1 MQINSTRPLRVFLS
15 YSPEDKDAVN
25 VHYQN
30 LLANGIDAWFTE
42 ENLLPGQERELEIPK
57 AAKNADAFIIFLS
70 NKSINQEG
78 YFQKEIKIALDIADE
93 KPEGVIYIIPA
104 RLEDCIL
111 PARIGKW
118 QWVDLFSD
126 FGFSRLMKSLTL
138 CAKGKGLVFELESRE
153 IEKEVISPLVLSEE
167 KWSDNLSDE
176 QIKAAGHHGSHAR
189 LLAGPGTGKTL
200 VLTRR
205 IVYLIQEKGI
215 NPDQILALTF
225 TRAATTELKHRVA
238 NILGESNIPRIS
250 TLHSFALR
258 QLLRNSKKLISLP
271 RPLRIADDWEERNIV
286 FEDIRQL
293 LKAGRISH
301 ITALFSQLSA
311 DWESLIP
318 EEHLT
323 PPPQFI
329 ATWRNHRRVFG
340 YSLRSELVYQ
350 LKRSLEQISDFEL
363 EHPFQHL
370 LIDEYQ
376 DLNKCDLSVVKSI
389 ESQSRVEVFAA
400 GDDDQSIYY
409 FRKAHPEGI
418 RNFHLEYE
426 DTTDLLLTVCKR
438 CDSAILGLAE
448 FVASLDVK
456 YKSKGTKPEPNKPDG
471 QVKLLNFDN
480 QEDEATGIARI
491 CKHLIDTNKYRPEQ
505 ILVLLRTDRYNIFSK
520 EVIAKFQEFDIPVAN
535 KENEQDVFDTDF
547 GRLTISI
554 LRLLRNLE
562 DHLAWR
568 TLIQTRKNGFGEKF
582 LFEIYAIASEK
593 SLTFYQAILSIIN
606 GGISTK
612 HAEKLKSEYNNIL
625 SIIDAVRNQIDI
637 AQEGQFPIEKLIDN
651 VLSEILLVENEK
663 TQIQQRIMQIC
674 QTLEISVF
682 DEIISAI
689 ETSKQEDLEIE
700 QETDKDKVNI
710 LTMHKAKGLTAEVVF
725 IVAAE
730 DEIIPGKYIQ
740 EPELGDERRL
750 LFVSLTRAKHEL
762 FITYCAKRTGAQ
774 QRSGRDPNT
783 TRRHLTQFLSDAPL
797 QTTKGQVYINKLGK
811 EV

>member
-1 MQINSTRPLRVFLS
+1 MHINSTRPLKVFLS

-25 VHYQN
+25 THYQN
-30 LLANGIDAWFTE
+30 LLANGIDAWFKE
-42 ENLLPGQERELEIPK
+42 ENLLPGQERELEVPK
-57 AAKNADAFIIFLS
+57 AARDADAFIIFLS

-93 KPEGVIYIIPA
+93 KPEGIIYIIPT

-118 QWVDLFSD
+118 QWVDLFSNS
-126 FGFSRLMKSLTL
+126 GFSRLMKSLAL
-138 CAKGKGLVFELESRE
+138 CAKAKGLILEPESRE
-153 IEKEVISPLVLSEE
+153 TVKAPISSLVLSEE
-167 KWSDNLSDE
+167 KWSDDLSEE
-176 QIKAAGHHGSHAR
+176 QIKAASYHGSHAR

-205 IVYLIQEKGI
+205 IVYLIQEKGV

-225 TRAATTELKHRVA
+225 TRAATTELKQRVS
-238 NILGESNIPRIS
+238 NVLGDGNTPRIS

-258 QLLRNSKKLISLP
+258 QLLRNSKKLITLP
-271 RPLRIADDWEERNIV
+271 KPLRIADDWEERHII

-293 LKAGRISH
+293 LKAERISH
-301 ITALFSQLSA
+301 VTTLFSQLSA
-311 DWESLIP
+311 DWESLVP

-329 ATWRNHRRVFG
+329 ASWRNHRKVFG

-389 ESQSRVEVFAA
+389 ESRDRVEVFAA

-448 FVASLDVK
+448 FVASLDIK
-456 YKSKGTKPEPNKPDG
+456 YTSKGTKPEPNKPYG
-471 QVKLLNFDN
+471 QVKLLNFDD
-480 QEDEATGIARI
+480 QEDEAGGIARI
-491 CKHLIDTNKYRPEQ
+491 CKNLIDTNKYKPEQ
-505 ILVLLRTDRYNIFSK
+505 ILVLLRTDRFNIFSK
-520 EVIAKFQEFDIPVAN
+520 ELIAKFQELNIPIVN
-535 KENEQDVFDTDF
+535 KENEQDIFETEF
-547 GRLTISI
+547 GRQTISV

-568 TLIQTRKNGFGEKF
+568 TLLQTRKNGFGQKY
-582 LFEIYAIASEK
+582 LFDIYDIASEK
-593 SLTFYQAILSIIN
+593 SLTFYQTILSIIN
-606 GGISTK
+606 GGISAK
-612 HAEKLKSEYNNIL
+612 FAEKLKSEYNNIL
-625 SIIDAVRNQIDI
+625 SIIDAVRNQINI
-637 AQEGQFPIEKLIDN
+637 AEEEQIPIEQLIDN
-651 VLSEILLVENEK
+651 VLSEILKVENEK
-663 TQIQQRIMQIC
+663 LQIQKRVTQIC
-674 QTLEISVF
+674 QSLEISTF

-689 ETSKQEDLEIE
+689 ETSKQEDAEIE
-700 QETDKDKVNI
+700 QDTEKDKVNI
-710 LTMHKAKGLTAEVVF
+710 LTMHKAKGLTADVVF

-730 DEIIPGKYIQ
+730 DEIIPGKYTQ

-783 TRRHLTQFLSDAPL
+783 ARRHLTQFLSDAPL
-797 QTTKGQVYINKLGK
+797 QSTRGQVFINKL
-811 EV
+811 ENEN